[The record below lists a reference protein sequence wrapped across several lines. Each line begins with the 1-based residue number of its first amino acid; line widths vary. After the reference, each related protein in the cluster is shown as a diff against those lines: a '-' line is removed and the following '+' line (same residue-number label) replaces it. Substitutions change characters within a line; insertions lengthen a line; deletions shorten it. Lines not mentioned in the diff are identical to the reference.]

1 MKISETRIIKAADGT
16 EEPITPKA
24 ADGLFELEELQA
36 AVGGYIEIQSIG
48 YLPNGTSMHMV
59 MNEEGK
65 LKDLPVNGEATVIW
79 WTYCG
84 GPTDSIHG
92 DVLICRGDQ
101 L

>member
-1 MKISETRIIKAADGT
+1 MNISEARIIKAADGT
-16 EEPITPKA
+16 EEPISPKA

-36 AVGGYIEIQSIG
+36 AVGGYVEVHPIG
-48 YLPNGTSMHMV
+48 YLPNGTQMLMC

-84 GPTDSIHG
+84 GPADSIFG